1 MSHNIVLS
9 LRILFW
15 CLVLLFVTSFA
26 FGQTFQAEGDGVRV
40 VVYAGEPCSLTSIS
54 NLPYKA
60 TWTENGKTVEGCA
73 GIHPMGVVLF
83 YFGADKTVV
92 MIPRNQFV
100 RVVGA

>member
-15 CLVLLFVTSFA
+15 FVVLLFVASFA

-40 VVYAGEPCSLTSIS
+40 VVYANEACSIPAVS

-73 GIHPMGVVLF
+73 GIHPMGVVLL

-92 MIPRNQFV
+92 MIPRQQFV
-100 RVVGA
+100 RVTGA